1 MADQASGRPVTANT
15 LFQAQSITK
24 ILTAL
29 ATVKPI
35 TSQQLMTTGTTSR
48 CNAGANKRH
57 LLHEFLMTN
66 KNIH

>member
-35 TSQQLMTTGTTSR
+35 TSQKLVTVGPASR